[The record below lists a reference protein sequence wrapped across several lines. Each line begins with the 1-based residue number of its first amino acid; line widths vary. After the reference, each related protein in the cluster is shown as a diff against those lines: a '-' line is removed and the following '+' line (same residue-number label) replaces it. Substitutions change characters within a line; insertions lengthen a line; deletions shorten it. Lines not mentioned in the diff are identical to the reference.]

1 MNYHKL
7 FYPGSEEYR
16 IILVNNE
23 STDLKSDTSL
33 ILISKYFNYSQA
45 PCPKSS
51 DVKTI
56 QKERILGNVKLRN
69 YVHMHT
75 YINVV
80 KFCSSE

>member
-7 FYPGSEEYR
+7 FYPGSKEYR
-16 IILVNNE
+16 IILMNNE
-23 STDLKSDTSL
+23 STDDTSL

-51 DVKTI
+51 EVKTF

-69 YVHMHT
+69 YVHMCIH
-75 YINVV
+75 INVV
-80 KFCSSE
+80 KFCCSE